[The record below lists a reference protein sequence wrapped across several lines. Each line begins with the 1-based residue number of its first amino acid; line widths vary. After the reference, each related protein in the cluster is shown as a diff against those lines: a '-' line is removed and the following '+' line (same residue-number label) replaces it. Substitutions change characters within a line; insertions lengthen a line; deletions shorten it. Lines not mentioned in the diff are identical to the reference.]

1 MPTISVIVLCAFAIL
16 SILVGA
22 NMMKIQERNF
32 TAIAVIHALVLALL
46 FTISSIFWTTD
57 MAHDADTL
65 KRLEFGWPFPYLIQ
79 NQEKFE
85 PPFPHEMFFAWEVSS
100 NSPDRPAMQL
110 VLKNLVASI
119 FLNFLVVS
127 VGWRMISPFI
137 RRRRV
142 H

>member
-1 MPTISVIVLCAFAIL
+1 MPAISVIVLCTFIIL
-16 SILVGA
+16 IIFVGT
-22 NMMKIQERNF
+22 NMMRIQEREF
-32 TAIAVIHALVLALL
+32 TAIAVIHTLVLAIL
-46 FTISSIFWTTD
+46 FTVSSIFWTTD
-57 MAHDADTL
+57 MAHDAETL
-65 KRLEFGWPFPYLIQ
+65 KRLEFGWPLPCIIQ

-110 VLKNLVASI
+110 VPKNLVASI

-127 VGWRMISPFI
+127 VGWRMLSSFI
-137 RRRRV
+137 RRRRG